1 MQVHCL
7 GILVTDI
14 IVKTVDRYPVRG
26 KLRLVDDIKLC
37 SGGCAANTGI
47 DLAKLG
53 VKTRVM
59 GKLGEDGFGD
69 FLINTCRKHG
79 LDVQGIVRDNSVGT
93 STTIVMVHSDGER
106 SFLHSLGANAQFCED
121 DININLLI
129 ECQILHIAGFFLLP
143 KLDGL
148 PVASLLKKA
157 KETGTITSLDTAWDA
172 RGRWM
177 KLLEPCLPYLDI
189 FLPSI
194 EEARMIT
201 DAETVEEIAKIL
213 IDKGVKI
220 VGLKMGKEG
229 CYIRTKSK
237 KIRIPAYPVEVI
249 DTTGAG
255 DAFVAGFLTGIL
267 KKWPLEKTGRLANA
281 AGALSTTAIGATDGL
296 ISLEKTLEFMNK

>member
-1 MQVHCL
+1 M
-7 GILVTDI
+7 
-14 IVKTVDRYPVRG
+14 
-26 KLRLVDDIKLC
+26 
-37 SGGCAANTGI
+37 
-47 DLAKLG
+47 
-53 VKTRVM
+53 
-59 GKLGEDGFGD
+59 
-69 FLINTCRKHG
+69 
-79 LDVQGIVRDNSVGT
+79 
-93 STTIVMVHSDGER
+93 
-106 SFLHSLGANAQFCED
+106 
-121 DININLLI
+121 
-129 ECQILHIAGFFLLP
+129 
-143 KLDGL
+143 
-148 PVASLLKKA
+148 
-157 KETGTITSLDTAWDA
+157 DTAWDA

-189 FLPSI
+189 FLPAV

-267 KKWPLEKTGRLANA
+267 KKWSLEKTGRLANA
-281 AGALSTTAIGATDGL
+281 AGALSTTAIGATGGL
-296 ISLEKTLEFMNK
+296 ISLKKTLEFMNKFFLTF